1 MIKVEQNNKDG
12 MNISGKYVN
21 VNTDGHEHTKKTG
34 MSKSEK
40 AFLDNK
46 KIFIVHGHDEVSK
59 YKLKDYLQNTLHYP
73 EPVILSEVASCGR
86 TIIES
91 FEEETENA
99 GLVFILLTPDDF
111 MSDSSMRA
119 RQNVIFELG
128 YFIGK
133 LGRKSGRVILLL
145 KGMVDITSDLNGIL
159 YIHIDNGIQEAG
171 EEIRK
176 AIEAI

>member
-1 MIKVEQNNKDG
+1 
-12 MNISGKYVN
+12 
-21 VNTDGHEHTKKTG
+21 
-34 MSKSEK
+34 
-40 AFLDNK
+40 
-46 KIFIVHGHDEVSK
+46 
-59 YKLKDYLQNTLHYP
+59 
-73 EPVILSEVASCGR
+73 
-86 TIIES
+86 
-91 FEEETENA
+91 
-99 GLVFILLTPDDF
+99 

-145 KGMVDITSDLNGIL
+145 KGMVDIPSDLNGIL